1 MRATPHLVCVILA
14 FFTPIAALAQ
24 TPPPNLLVK
33 DGQTVAFMGDSIT
46 DMGWNSPGGYIHLV
60 VDGLAANGVKITP
73 IPAGVGGNRSTEMLK
88 RVDTDVI
95 AKKPDWMLLSC
106 GVNDVWSRSIDL
118 DTFKKQIT
126 AIVDKAQAAH
136 IQVMILT
143 PTPIGEAGKQ
153 EFNDKLPAYVDFMKQ
168 LAKERSLPC
177 ADIHQAYLDYI
188 ATVNQPD
195 NPNVV
200 TIDGVHPNPDGH
212 LLFAKTILAAFG
224 ATPDQVATAEKA
236 WRAAPQDAAMPSGFS
251 YGLPVPLTA
260 DELAAL
266 NKMAADQ
273 KMTLQ
278 KLLHGIGL
286 QAALEVLTKND
297 PEKIPDGGTV
307 ERQWAAIV
315 KLKVDSMTSTAPNP
329 SAATTPQDAHV
340 WFGGM
345 APMSLT
351 QWDALKRAATARK
364 ISVPQLAQI
373 CLMEAVR
380 DKLAAHPDLLPVW
393 SDNITNE
400 AHDGYVAKLDAL
412 AGAAPAPASP

>member
-1 MRATPHLVCVILA
+1 MSLKALLLLAVALLVPQLVRAD
-14 FFTPIAALAQ
+14 
-24 TPPPNLLVK
+24 LLVK

-46 DMGWNSPGGYIHLV
+46 DMGWHSPGGYIHLV
-60 VDGLAANGVKITP
+60 VDGLATSGVKITP

-88 RVDTDVI
+88 RIDADVI
-95 AKKPDWMLLSC
+95 LKKPDWMLLSC

-118 DTFKKQIT
+118 DTFKSQIT
-126 AIVDKAQAAH
+126 AIVDKVQAAG
-136 IQVMILT
+136 IKVMILT
-143 PTPIGEAGKQ
+143 PTPIGEAAKQ
-153 EFNDKLPAYVDFMKQ
+153 EFNDKLPTYVDFMKQ
-168 LAKERSLPC
+168 LAKERHLPC

-188 ATVNQPD
+188 ATVHQPD

-224 ATPDQVATAEKA
+224 ATPEQITAAEKA
-236 WRAAPQDAAMPSGFS
+236 WRAAPLDAGIPSGFA
-251 YGLPVPLTA
+251 YGQPVPLTA
-260 DELAAL
+260 DEVAAL

-297 PEKIPDGGTV
+297 PEKIPDGDTV
-307 ERQWAAIV
+307 EHQWEAIV
-315 KLKVDSMTSTAPNP
+315 ESKVESVTGTAPHS

-345 APMSLT
+345 APMSLA
-351 QWDALKRAATARK
+351 QWDALKRAAAARK

-380 DKLAAHPDLLPVW
+380 DKLAAHPELLTVW

-400 AHDGYVAKLDAL
+400 AHDGYVARLDAL
-412 AGAAPAPASP
+412 ATAAPPPANP